1 VGRTIYSRNFVKH
14 LQEVAGAGDVVE
26 GVSDT
31 GEMLGR
37 RPFVSVSPE
46 FVNKH
51 ILTSDSDSDSRE
63 DEDGAQR
70 RRLHLLRPPK
80 SIYN

>member
-1 VGRTIYSRNFVKH
+1 VEH
-14 LQEVAGAGDVVE
+14 LQEDAGAGDVVE

-51 ILTSDSDSDSRE
+51 ILTSDSDSDSDSDSRE
-63 DEDGAQR
+63 DEDGVQR
-70 RRLHLLRPPK
+70 CRLHLLRAPT